1 MSFIVNDDKH
11 KQRQQRADL
20 IIGCDGAFSSVRRAM
35 VKLIRFDYSQQ
46 YLDHGYIELCI
57 PPKPDGQFAME
68 VNCLHIWPRGSFMM
82 IALPNL
88 DHSYT
93 VNLFMPF
100 TYYDSIKTE
109 EDLINFF
116 NQYFPDS
123 IPLIGE

>member
-1 MSFIVNDDKH
+1 MSFIANDDKN

-46 YLDHGYIELCI
+46 YLSHGYIELCI

-68 VNCLHIWPRGSFMM
+68 VNYLHIWPRGSFMM

-100 TYYDSIKTE
+100 PYYESVKTE
-109 EDLINFF
+109 EDLIHFF